1 MQPRPTNS
9 LTSQMARRWCLRNTK
24 KANRTEPT
32 VGFLSSFR
40 HTSTRERMGSQELY
54 DRYLDIYCC
63 GSNENRLLRCSI
75 RIHPFAYN
83 GYPPQAFTTLVY
95 TRVYRCFLCTPI
107 RCMCA
112 ANFFAHIFVLPLK
125 LNC

>member
-32 VGFLSSFR
+32 IGFLSSFR
-40 HTSTRERMGSQELY
+40 HTSAREKRMGIQELY

-75 RIHPFAYN
+75 RIHPFFRIQWIFTRLKPLQPLSTQEFTDVFCV
-83 GYPPQAFTTLVY
+83 PPFDACVPLIFSRTS
-95 TRVYRCFLCTPI
+95 LC
-107 RCMCA
+107 C
-112 ANFFAHIFVLPLK
+112 H
-125 LNC
+125 